1 MPVLGS
7 CSQSGVNKLAPES
20 TNSLEMFDSFLH
32 RSIAGIALPTLKA
45 DTFCQFYQTNDI
57 ISQDSPNLT
66 FYCCS
71 KKGLI

>member
-20 TNSLEMFDSFLH
+20 INSLEMFDSFLH
-32 RSIAGIALPTLKA
+32 RSVAGIALPTLKA
-45 DTFCQFYQTNDI
+45 GTFCQFYQTNDI

-66 FYCCS
+66 FCCT